1 MIRKTLSI
9 ALLALG
15 LGAIQAAAANAANT
29 DKLWVHIHVRDA
41 KDGVVSINLPIS
53 VIDKMA
59 NVIPTDGEGKGNAK
73 LRFNDDDIT
82 VAELRDIWNEVRKQP
97 DATFIT
103 VDELDSKVRV
113 AKKGGYLLV
122 RSHDKGQG
130 RNEEVE
136 MKIPGTVVD
145 ALLSAPGEQFNVTAA
160 LQALARHGEGELVTV
175 TGEGETVRIWVDA
188 SSEGRTAR

>member
-9 ALLALG
+9 ALLTLS
-15 LGAIQAAAANAANT
+15 LGAIQAAAADT

-73 LRFNDDDIT
+73 LRFNEDDIT

-122 RSHDKGQG
+122 RAHDKGQG
-130 RNEEVE
+130 RNEDVE

-188 SSEGRTAR
+188 SSEGRASR

>member
-9 ALLALG
+9 ALLALS
-15 LGAIQAAAANAANT
+15 LGAIQAAAANT

-122 RSHDKGQG
+122 RSQDKGKG

-145 ALLSAPGEQFNVTAA
+145 ALLSAKGEQFNVTAA

-175 TGEGETVRIWVDA
+175 TGDGETVRIWVDA
-188 SSEGRTAR
+188 SSEGRATR

>member
-1 MIRKTLSI
+1 MCR
-9 ALLALG
+9 ALDSDLAR
-15 LGAIQAAAANAANT
+15 T
-29 DKLWVHIHVRDA
+29 M
-41 KDGVVSINLPIS
+41 SNLKALVNP
-53 VIDKMA
+53 
-59 NVIPTDGEGKGNAK
+59 
-73 LRFNDDDIT
+73 RFNEDDIT

-136 MKIPGTVVD
+136 MKIPATVVD

-175 TGEGETVRIWVDA
+175 TGDGETVRIWVDA
-188 SSEGRTAR
+188 SSEGRAAR

>member
-9 ALLALG
+9 ALIALG
-15 LGAIQAAAANAANT
+15 LGAVQAAAANT

-41 KDGVVSINLPIS
+41 KDGVVSINLPVS

-59 NVIPTDGEGKGNAK
+59 NVIPTDGQGKGNAK
-73 LRFNDDDIT
+73 LRFNEDEIT
-82 VAELRDIWNEVRKQP
+82 VAELREIWNEVRRQP

-122 RSHDKGQG
+122 RSHDKTSG

-145 ALLSAPGEQFNVTAA
+145 ALLSAPGEQLNVTAA

-175 TGEGETVRIWVDA
+175 TGDGETVRIWVDS
-188 SSEGRTAR
+188 SSEGRAAR

>member
-9 ALLALG
+9 ALFALS
-15 LGAIQAAAANAANT
+15 LGAVQAAAADT

-41 KDGVVSINLPIS
+41 KDGVVSINLPVS
-53 VIDKMA
+53 VLDKMA
-59 NVIPTDGEGKGNAK
+59 NVMPSDGKKGNGK
-73 LRFNDDDIT
+73 LRFNDEEIT
-82 VAELRDIWNEVRKQP
+82 VAELRGIWNEVRKQP

-122 RSHDKGQG
+122 RSHDRSHG

-145 ALLSAPGEQFNVTAA
+145 ALLSAPGEELDVTAA
-160 LQALARHGEGELVTV
+160 LKALARHGEGELVTV
-175 TGEGETVRIWVDA
+175 TGEGETVRIWVDS